1 MFLIPFLLKIFFSFY
16 LLLFR
21 SSVDM
26 ITNFGMI
33 AILWYGGHLV
43 LNNELTVGQLTAFLF
58 YSNSYSSSVGNI
70 SDSLTSITVASGVAE
85 TLFEMFDYKNKV
97 QSQENGEN
105 GESTVFSG

>member
-1 MFLIPFLLKIFFSFY
+1 
-16 LLLFR
+16 
-21 SSVDM
+21 M

-33 AILWYGGHLV
+33 AILWYGGNLV
-43 LNNELTVGQLTAFLF
+43 IDGELTVGQLTAFLF

-97 QSQENGEN
+97 KNMEDGEEGKN
-105 GESTVFSG
+105 TIFAG

>member
-1 MFLIPFLLKIFFSFY
+1 
-16 LLLFR
+16 
-21 SSVDM
+21 
-26 ITNFGMI
+26 MI

-43 LNNELTVGQLTAFLF
+43 LDGELTVGQLTAFLF

-97 QSQENGEN
+97 KNQENGEN
-105 GESTVFSG
+105 GETRTFLG